1 MKKFLLKISLFF
13 ILTIFGLSII
23 LLKFG
28 GYVDYFYEKFTV
40 PKQTSLILG
49 DSRSMQG
56 IQPRIIDQEL
66 KGSGYNLPIFN
77 YSFTVAQINY
87 GKPYTKSIKK
97 KLQPSKNGLFI
108 VSVHPWLFTER
119 EDDDSKN
126 GKYSELHAPP
136 QNMNFVNI
144 NPNFEYFLKNFKYFH
159 FRTIIR
165 QTAEL
170 HKDGWMEE
178 SNLPKD
184 SVTLNNWKD
193 NQVKMYQNFSK
204 KWSRSPQRV
213 NDFIDMITYLQEN
226 GRVVM
231 VRMPVDVKILSVEN
245 NFWNN
250 FDAEMRTISQRMNVS
265 YINFSKSN
273 NYQTY
278 DGNHIDKYGG
288 VIFTKELC
296 DSIKVAKK

>member
-1 MKKFLLKISLFF
+1 MRKFLLKTSLFF
-13 ILTIFGLSII
+13 ILTVFGLSII
-23 LLKFG
+23 LMNFG

-49 DSRSMQG
+49 DSRSLQG
-56 IQPRIIDQEL
+56 IQPRIIDREL
-66 KGSGYNLPIFN
+66 KDSGFNLPMFN
-77 YSFTVAQINY
+77 YSFTIAQINY
-87 GKPYTKSIKK
+87 GKPYTESVKK
-97 KLQPSKNGLFI
+97 KIKPSKNGLFI

-119 EDDDSKN
+119 EGDDLKN
-126 GKYSELHAPP
+126 GVYSERVKPP
-136 QNMNFVNI
+136 YNMHSVNA
-144 NPNFEYFLKNFKYFH
+144 NPNLEYFVKNFQYFH

-165 QTAEL
+165 KSAKL
-170 HKDGWMEE
+170 HRDGWLEE

-184 SVTLNNWKD
+184 SSDLNYWK
-193 NQVKMYQNFSK
+193 NLQINMYKDFSK
-204 KWSRSPQRV
+204 KWTRSPQRV
-213 NDFIDMITYLQEN
+213 NDFIDMITYLQGN

-250 FDAEMRTISQRMNVS
+250 FDEEMRTISKKMNLS
-265 YINFSKSN
+265 YINCSKSN
-273 NYQTY
+273 KYQTY

-296 DSIKVAKK
+296 DSIKVTKE